1 MYQVG
6 IGRTALRQIGALQAC
21 TAQRIRTAIA
31 DLSQDPRP
39 PGVKKLHGEPVLW
52 RIRVGSYR
60 VVYSIDDS
68 TRMVTVVKVA
78 DRRDVYR

>member
-6 IGRTALRQIGALQAC
+6 ITRAAQRQIEAPSASMK
-21 TAQRIRTAIA
+21 ARIRLAIVA
-31 DLSQDPRP
+31 LSQGPRP

-68 TRMVTVVKVA
+68 ARTVTVVKVA